1 LCAFKENPKLVKGL
15 FGFNYVLF
23 LNFTM
28 VGTKKS
34 RKSHTHAKS
43 VHAKKAR
50 SGHAKQAKSGHAKPT
65 KRKMPWIM
73 QERTRIAHMIRKNS
87 KYPAEHKK
95 GLPHNFK
102 GEAKKEFDKL
112 YKVAYAKHLEMKKK
126 K

>member
-1 LCAFKENPKLVKGL
+1 
-15 FGFNYVLF
+15 
-23 LNFTM
+23 M
-28 VGTKKS
+28 VGTTKS
-34 RKSHTHAKS
+34 RKVLTTHAKS
-43 VHAKKAR
+43 GHAKAR
-50 SGHAKQAKSGHAKPT
+50 AKQAKSGHAKSAKSGHAKP

-73 QERTRIAHMIRKNS
+73 QERTRIAQMIRKNS

-126 K
+126 KEK

>member
-1 LCAFKENPKLVKGL
+1 
-15 FGFNYVLF
+15 
-23 LNFTM
+23 M

-34 RKSHTHAKS
+34 RVAHTTHAKS
-43 VHAKKAR
+43 VHAK
-50 SGHAKQAKSGHAKPT
+50 SGHAKQHAKQAKSGHAKPAKSGRAKP
-65 KRKMPWIM
+65 KRKLNWLM
-73 QERTRIAHMIRKNS
+73 QERTRIAATIRKNS

-112 YKVAYAKHLEMKKK
+112 YKIAHAKYAEMKKK

>member
-1 LCAFKENPKLVKGL
+1 MAR
-15 FGFNYVLF
+15 
-23 LNFTM
+23 
-28 VGTKKS
+28 KS
-34 RKSHTHAKS
+34 RAAHTTHAKS
-43 VHAKKAR
+43 GHAKSGHAKAR
-50 SGHAKQAKSGHAKPT
+50 AKQAKSGHAKP

-73 QERTRIAHMIRKNS
+73 QERTRIAQMIRKNS

-126 K
+126 KEK

>member
-1 LCAFKENPKLVKGL
+1 
-15 FGFNYVLF
+15 
-23 LNFTM
+23 M
-28 VGTKKS
+28 VATKKS
-34 RKSHTHAKS
+34 RTTHAKS
-43 VHAKKAR
+43 GHAKPHAKP
-50 SGHAKQAKSGHAKPT
+50 HAKQAKSGHSKGGKA

-73 QERTRIAHMIRKNS
+73 QERTRIAQMIRKNS
-87 KYPAEHKK
+87 KFPAEHKK